1 MKRTLTFLLTAA
13 TSVSFTFPT
22 FADYTILLKNG
33 RQITVENFRE
43 EGGMIKF
50 YGYGGE
56 ISIVKNQ
63 VQEIRYFGHSK
74 RPEKVMSESAP
85 ATAAADRMPPLGEKK
100 TAKDIG
106 QEKMIDRGNEL
117 AERRAKEQEAYQQ
130 KIKEY
135 NNQLQE
141 LRGRYAS
148 ETRGNT
154 GSDPAFFTTEEA
166 FKGHQEDLLSRLR
179 DAQYKAQGLP
189 SGSNVQS
196 PPFSTNPP
204 PAYTEKQKML
214 SDLRNQINELEL
226 ARARLISEMKQNG
239 FDTDS
244 FAAE

>member
-1 MKRTLTFLLTAA
+1 MKRKLTFLFTAA
-13 TSVSFTFPT
+13 TIVLSILPA
-22 FADYTILLKNG
+22 FADYIILLKNG
-33 RQITVENFRE
+33 RQITVQNFRE

-63 VQEIRYFGHSK
+63 VQEIRSVVQAT
-74 RPEKVMSESAP
+74 RPEEATFQSAP
-85 ATAAADRMPPLGEKK
+85 ATAAADRMPPVGERKI
-100 TAKDIG
+100 AAEVG
-106 QEKMIDRGNEL
+106 QEKTINRANEL
-117 AERRAKEQEAYQQ
+117 AERRTKEQEAYEQ

-166 FKGHQEDLLSRLR
+166 FRGHQEDLLSRLR

-189 SGSNVQS
+189 SGRNQQS
-196 PPFSTNPP
+196 PPLSANPP
-204 PAYTEKQKML
+204 PAYTEKQKLL
-214 SDLRNQINELEL
+214 SDLRNQINELEIG
-226 ARARLISEMKQNG
+226 RARLIAEMKQNK

-244 FAAE
+244 FTAE